1 MIILP
6 KMFAYLKATR
16 LIICLCAGL
25 MALEG
30 YWLSVHRFDLSGWP
44 PVLAALAVGSGLAF
58 ANVMND
64 ILDREADQVNHPRR
78 PIASGKV
85 KPLEAACLAGA
96 LLALSLLS
104 AFFAGW
110 RVFVLAFAVL
120 ALSVV
125 YNLWAKKIPILGN
138 FLVALSGA
146 LIFATGAFIT
156 SQGELPIFPMLAAL
170 LFILAR
176 EFLETVSDAP
186 GDQLAGRHSIATRF
200 GKVRVLQACLAL
212 ALLTA
217 VVLVAPALALEN
229 PQSRFLYLAT
239 LAFISVLPGLVL
251 VTAVWRDPSLPN
263 IESVTYKT
271 RALLFS
277 SLIVFLWLV

>member
-1 MIILP
+1 MMILP
-6 KMFAYLKATR
+6 KLYAYLKAVR

-30 YWLSVHRFDLSGWP
+30 YWLSIHRFDLGSWP

-58 ANVMND
+58 ANVLND
-64 ILDREADQVNHPRR
+64 ILDREADKLNHPHR

-85 KPLEAACLAGA
+85 KPIEAAGLAGA
-96 LLALSLLS
+96 LLALSLSS

-110 RVFVLAFAVL
+110 RIFLLAFSVL

-138 FLVALSGA
+138 FIVALSGA

-156 SQGELPIFPMLAAL
+156 SERELPIFPMLAAL

-186 GDQLAGRHSIATRF
+186 GDQLAGRRSIATRF
-200 GKVRVLQACLAL
+200 GKARVLQACLAL
-212 ALLTA
+212 TLLTA

-229 PQSRFLYLAT
+229 SDARFLYLAT
-239 LAFISVLPGLVL
+239 LALISMLPGLMFV
-251 VTAVWRDPSLPN
+251 AAIWRDQSLPN
-263 IESVTYKT
+263 IESVTYRT

-277 SLIVFLWLV
+277 SLIAFLWLV

>member
-1 MIILP
+1 MTLVP
-6 KMFAYLKATR
+6 KMYAYLKATR

-44 PVLAALAVGSGLAF
+44 PVLVALAVGSGLAF
-58 ANVMND
+58 ANVLND
-64 ILDREADQVNHPRR
+64 ILDRKADQVNHPHR

-85 KPLEAACLAGA
+85 KPIEAACLASA
-96 LLALSLLS
+96 LLAVSLLS

-110 RVFVLAFAVL
+110 RVFLLASAVL

-125 YNLWAKKIPILGN
+125 YNVWAKKVPVLGN

-146 LIFATGAFIT
+146 LILATGAFVT

-186 GDQLAGRHSIATRF
+186 GDQLAGRNSVATRF
-200 GKVRVLQACLAL
+200 GKARVLQACLAL
-212 ALLTA
+212 TLLTA
-217 VVLVAPALALEN
+217 VVLVAPALALDN
-229 PQSRFLYLAT
+229 PASRFLYLAT
-239 LAFISVLPGLVL
+239 LAFISVLPGSVF
-251 VTAVWRDPSLPN
+251 VAAVWRDPSLPN